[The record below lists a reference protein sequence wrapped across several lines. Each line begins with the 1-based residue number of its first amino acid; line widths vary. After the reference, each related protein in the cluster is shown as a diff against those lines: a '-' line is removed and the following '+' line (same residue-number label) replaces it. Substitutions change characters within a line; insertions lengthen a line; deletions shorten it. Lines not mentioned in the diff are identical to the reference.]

1 MYYNDYLAHHGVKG
15 MKWGVR
21 HDKKKG
27 YRNKVL
33 GRMQEYDSQHEE
45 RKRDANYNIVLRDE
59 ARKNQLKTMK
69 RNTISNIASGVVATA
84 GMAAIPLVGLGSLPL
99 VMAAAAPIGLISSA
113 AISGGTAF
121 VGQFLDKHRSDTL
134 SQISDE
140 YNLEEAKRI
149 MNV

>member
-1 MYYNDYLAHHGVKG
+1 MYYNDHLAHHGVKG
-15 MKWGVR
+15 QKWGVR

-33 GRMQEYDSQHEE
+33 GRMQEYDSQHKE
-45 RKRDANYNIVLRDE
+45 RKRDANYNIVLRNE

-69 RNTISNIASGVVATA
+69 RNTVSDIASAVVATA
-84 GMAAIPLVGLGSLPL
+84 GMAAGTAGMFGVLPL
-99 VMAAAAPIGLISSA
+99 AAFVAAPIGLVSSA
-113 AISGGTAF
+113 VISGGSAA

>member
-1 MYYNDYLAHHGVKG
+1 MNYNDYLAHHGVKG

-33 GRMQEYDSQHEE
+33 GRMQEYDSQHKE
-45 RKRDANYNIVLRDE
+45 RKRDANYNIALRNE

-69 RNTISNIASGVVATA
+69 RNVISGAVSSAVAVGGMTA
-84 GMAAIPLVGLGSLPL
+84 GAAGMFGVLPL
-99 VMAAAAPIGLISSA
+99 AAFLAAPIGILSSA
-113 AISGGTAF
+113 VISGGIAE
-121 VGQFLDKHRSDTL
+121 VGQFMDKHRSDTL